1 MTDFSWGAAQQFDAG
16 APLGGPAAVLVAVD
30 DASRIGEARRAA
42 DSLAVS
48 IELDAAARGTL
59 GVVVTEAA
67 TNLAR
72 HARHGRML
80 LTAVGATGEPGAHGG
95 VEMLALDDG
104 PGIANVGRA
113 LEDGF
118 STGGT
123 AGQGLGAMRRMA
135 GDFDLYTRTGA
146 GPRAPAS
153 TRTPIGTP
161 TGIGTG
167 VGTVLLARVWRTAP
181 PPRGPVAPPT
191 MLAGVVCV
199 ALAGERACGDAWA
212 VIRQRDRTLVVLA
225 DGLGHGPDAALAAS
239 EAIRVIGACD
249 EDAAPAGLIDAA
261 HGALRATRGAALAVA
276 AIDTRR
282 GVVLFAGVGN
292 IAATIVAPD
301 GARSLASHNGTVGHV
316 MRRVQE
322 FSYPWPPDSTLVVHS
337 DGLSTRWR
345 PESYPGLQRHD
356 PSVMA
361 GVLFRDFAR
370 ARDDA
375 TVVVVREAGA

>member
-16 APLGGPAAVLVAVD
+16 APLGGPAAVVVGVD

-42 DSLAVS
+42 DALAVT
-48 IELDAAARGTL
+48 IGLDDAARGTL
-59 GVVVTEAA
+59 AVVVTEAA

-72 HARHGRML
+72 HAQHGRVL
-80 LTAVGATGEPGAHGG
+80 FAAVGEPGARVGI
-95 VEMLALDDG
+95 EILALDDG
-104 PGIANVGRA
+104 PGIPNVGRA

-118 STGGT
+118 STAGT
-123 AGQGLGAMRRMA
+123 AGEGLGAIRRMA
-135 GDFDLYTRTGA
+135 GDFDLYSRPGA
-146 GPRAPAS
+146 GNGA
-153 TRTPIGTP
+153 GTA
-161 TGIGTG
+161 
-167 VGTVLLARVWRTAP
+167 LLARVWQAAP
-181 PPRGPVAPPT
+181 SPGAPAAPA

-199 ALAGERACGDAWA
+199 ALAGERACGDGWL
-212 VIRQRDRTLVVLA
+212 VLQQRDRTLVVLA

-239 EAIRVIGACD
+239 EAIRVILAHD
-249 EDAAPAGLIDAA
+249 DASPAGLIDAA
-261 HGALRATRGAALAVA
+261 HGALRATRGAAMAVA
-276 AIDTRR
+276 AIDARR

-292 IAATIVAPD
+292 IAATIVGSD
-301 GARSLASHNGTVGHV
+301 GGRSLASHNGTVGHV

-322 FSYPWPPDSTLVVHS
+322 FSYPWTPDATLVVHS

-356 PSVMA
+356 PAVMA

-375 TVVVVREAGA
+375 TVVVVREARR

>member
-1 MTDFSWGAAQQFDAG
+1 MTNHSWGAAQQFDAG

-42 DSLAVS
+42 DSLAVT

-59 GVVVTEAA
+59 AVVVTEAA

-72 HARHGRML
+72 HAQHGRVL
-80 LTAVGATGEPGAHGG
+80 LTAVGEPGARAG

-123 AGQGLGAMRRMA
+123 AGEGLGAIRRMA

-146 GPRAPAS
+146 GTRAP
-153 TRTPIGTP
+153 TGVP
-161 TGIGTG
+161 TGE
-167 VGTVLLARVWRTAP
+167 GTVLLARVWRAEPLPRAP
-181 PPRGPVAPPT
+181 VPPSP

-212 VIRQRDRTLVVLA
+212 VLRQRDRTLVVLV

-239 EAIRVIGACD
+239 EAIRVVRAHD
-249 EDAAPAGLIDAA
+249 DASPARLIDAA
-261 HGALRATRGAALAVA
+261 HGALRATRGAAMAVA
-276 AIDTRR
+276 AIDARR
-282 GVVLFAGVGN
+282 GEVLFAGVGN
-292 IAATIVAPD
+292 IAATIAGPD

-322 FSYPWPPDSTLVVHS
+322 FSYPWSPDATLVVHS

-345 PESYPGLQRHD
+345 PESYPGLPRHD

-370 ARDDA
+370 VRDDA
-375 TVVVVREAGA
+375 TVVVVREAGR